1 MKRIKILLLSIVFC
15 TLFGCS
21 NGSFED
27 VAIGSI
33 KPIMELVVNDPQSV
47 IIQDVKTII
56 SNDSLC
62 VIHFLLKSKNRFGGY
77 ETNRIEYV
85 CVKGKDSH
93 EVDKEIYCLPIFLD
107 IYNEEFPARNQSVL
121 EYPNE
126 NRSYFG
132 KEPVEV
138 SDFDDFDMRI
148 LFQLCWLRASVNG
161 RKYEP

>member
-33 KPIMELVVNDPQSV
+33 KPIMELVVNDPKSV

-77 ETNRIEYV
+77 EANRMEYV
-85 CVKGKDSH
+85 CVKSDDEGGS
-93 EVDKEIYCLPIFLD
+93 IYCLPIFLD
-107 IYNEEFPARNQSVL
+107 IYNEEFPKRNQSVL

-126 NRSYFG
+126 DRMVFG
-132 KEPVEV
+132 REPVEMEN
-138 SDFDDFDMRI
+138 FDAHDMNVI
-148 LFQLCWLRASVNG
+148 YFLSKLRASING